1 MTLIAAKL
9 PAYDFYVA
17 SQEHGF
23 PSGAVVSPDEAFDD
37 PQFAARGFVHEVEHP
52 ELPWPYRAP
61 GVAYLFSGSPCAAP
75 AAGTALGRTPGR
87 AARFRFHRRGLA
99 MYQSPTL
106 HADGNRFT
114 HVGLCVSDLERSLRY
129 YCDVLGFEEKAR
141 LTVDDE
147 DSANLLGVPGLN
159 VELVFVE
166 RDGIR
171 LEMLWHRPGHT
182 GDGEARPM
190 NQLGLT
196 HLVLPGGRFRRP
208 VRSYRRRRWGHRAA
222 VRTRS
227 SSTETEGS

>member
-1 MTLIAAKL
+1 
-9 PAYDFYVA
+9 
-17 SQEHGF
+17 
-23 PSGAVVSPDEAFDD
+23 
-37 PQFAARGFVHEVEHP
+37 
-52 ELPWPYRAP
+52 
-61 GVAYLFSGSPCAAP
+61 
-75 AAGTALGRTPGR
+75 
-87 AARFRFHRRGLA
+87 

-196 HLVLPGGRFRRP
+196 HLCFRVGDFDDLCARIAAGGGVIVPGTNAVFQHGNRGIMTLDPDGIRVELIERP
-208 VRSYRRRRWGHRAA
+208 KS
-222 VRTRS
+222 
-227 SSTETEGS
+227 